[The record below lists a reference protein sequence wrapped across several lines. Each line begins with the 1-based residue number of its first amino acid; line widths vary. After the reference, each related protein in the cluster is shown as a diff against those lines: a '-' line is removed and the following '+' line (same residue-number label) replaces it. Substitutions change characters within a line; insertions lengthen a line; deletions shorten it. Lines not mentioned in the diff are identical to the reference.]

1 MPDTNVAAVILAG
14 GKSSR
19 MGRDKASIVI
29 GGRSMLQWVI
39 DAASEVAGTVV
50 VVTARW
56 QALPSMEARGRLV
69 LVTDEREDAGPLA
82 GMVTGL
88 GVVEAPVALLL
99 SCDQPF
105 VQPALLTMLAAQ
117 AMEAAAAIPMVGREL
132 QPLCSAVRR
141 DARDTLRA
149 MLERGVWA
157 AGAIADLD
165 GARQVERREWSRV
178 DSEGLSFV
186 GVNTPEELV
195 RAEAIAARLDLG
207 VG

>member
-1 MPDTNVAAVILAG
+1 
-14 GKSSR
+14 

-29 GGRSMLQWVI
+29 GGRSMLQRVI
-39 DAASEVAGTVV
+39 DAASEVAETVV

-99 SCDQPF
+99 ACDQPF

-141 DARDTLRA
+141 DALDTLRA
-149 MLERGVWA
+149 MLERGVRA

-195 RAEAIAARLDLG
+195 RAEAIAARLDVG

>member
-141 DARDTLRA
+141 DALDTLRA